1 MIKLYFSKGN
11 ISHRTAII
19 DAVDGFNQ
27 HQQSNI
33 TVFIGAKIII
43 KNLFNLNLFRFQR
56 EVVVFYFTGLG
67 RLFTDYNVFG
77 KLVYRVFIYILGCWK
92 KSCIIVE
99 NNSDLQFLENFYP
112 HKIYQINGSGLFTD
126 VQKNKNFVYKKSKKN
141 LNSIIYISRF
151 GKSKCTDQ
159 VVKLVQNL
167 PNDVNLTIIG
177 RDISGT
183 HYSKIFNEISN
194 KYSNISYYGWI
205 DDENVIYNFMKKAD
219 ILIYPS
225 LREGCPFAV
234 LESISQ
240 GTLPILSNTPGSS
253 DLANDLGLPSINPE
267 FFNDFETLNAEYK
280 NFFNNHKSR
289 KVFINNFNKYSYKS
303 VKEQFIEIF
312 NEQSQ

>member
-1 MIKLYFSKGN
+1 MIKLFFPKGN

-19 DAVDGFNQ
+19 DAVAGFNQ

-33 TVFIGAKIII
+33 IVFIGAKIII
-43 KNLFNLNLFRFQR
+43 KNIFNLNLFRFQR
-56 EVVVFYFTGLG
+56 EIVIFYFTGLG

-77 KLVYRVFIYILGCWK
+77 KLAHRVFISILGRWK

-99 NNSDLQFLENFYP
+99 NKSDLQLLEKFYP
-112 HKIYQINGSGLFTD
+112 HKIYQINGSGLFTEINANN
-126 VQKNKNFVYKKSKKN
+126 VFVYKKGSLK
-141 LNSIIYISRF
+141 SILYISRF

-159 VVKLVQNL
+159 IVKLVQNL
-167 PNDVNLTIIG
+167 PNDVILTIIG

-183 HYSKIFNEISN
+183 HYSKIFSEISN
-194 KYSNISYYGWI
+194 KYSNISYFGWI
-205 DDENVIYNFMKKAD
+205 DDKDVIYNFMREAD

-253 DLANDLGLPSINPE
+253 DLANDLGLPSINPD
-267 FFNDFETLNAEYK
+267 FFNDYQILNAEYK
-280 NFFNNHKSR
+280 KFFNNHKSS
-289 KVFINNFNKYSYKS
+289 KVLINNFDKYSYKL
-303 VKEQFIEIF
+303 VKEKFTEIF
-312 NEQSQ
+312 NELSQ